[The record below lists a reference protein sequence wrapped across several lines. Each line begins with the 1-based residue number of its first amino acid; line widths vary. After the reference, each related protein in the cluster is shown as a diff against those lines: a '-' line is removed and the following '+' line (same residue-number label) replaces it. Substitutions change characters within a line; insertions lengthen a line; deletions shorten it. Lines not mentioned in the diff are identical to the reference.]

1 MKIGIVITMYD
12 EHSIVLKTVK
22 EVKQHFEEANIILAH
37 SNNNQETE
45 SLKELKKI
53 TEYILLPDMSE
64 LIAKLENANP
74 VIIRN
79 FNTGFSKLYEL
90 SNDYDLIIALTGDTL
105 IQDATSFT
113 RRYRDIKNNKWVAMV
128 CQAVGQNFHAQAE
141 DGSKIKEGRYQ
152 SNLTTDFGSQIFFL
166 DGDWAVKNQAF
177 VDIEITNL
185 WTNEQCLGDE
195 VKKYLGEV
203 PFHSVVGRLNSQHP
217 TAAYSYNDG
226 IIYHAKHNGIPAGR
240 NR

>member
-22 EVKQHFEEANIILAH
+22 EVKQHFEGTNIILVH
-37 SNNNQETE
+37 SNNNQESE
-45 SLKELKKI
+45 SLRELKKI

-64 LIAKLENANP
+64 RIAELENANP

-90 SNDYDLIIALTGDTL
+90 SSDYDLIIALTGDTL
-105 IQDATSFT
+105 IQDASSFT
-113 RRYRDIKNNKWVAMV
+113 RRFREIKDNKWVAMV
-128 CQAVGQNFHAQAE
+128 SQAVGQNFHAQAE
-141 DGSKIKEGRYQ
+141 DGSMIKEGRHQ
-152 SNLTTDFGSQIFFL
+152 SNLTTDFACCIFFL
-166 DGDWAVKNQAF
+166 DGEWAFKNKAF

-217 TAAYSYNDG
+217 IAAYSYNDG
-226 IIYHAKHNGIPAGR
+226 IKYHAKHNGIPAGR